1 MAETINVPG
10 LGPTKAV
17 YVYAGG
23 ALAVGIIGYA
33 WWKNSQAQANVDYIG
48 ASPDDYGTGE
58 YESPLGLGSSGG
70 NSSGDWDTTDPDAIN
85 TNAKWTSFA
94 IEKLA
99 QWNYDAGAV
108 SSALGKYLARQ
119 GLTETEVGIVQ
130 AAIAAAGPPPVGG
143 PYPITNALPNNP
155 ATKPYIVYYL
165 IGSNPPRWAL
175 AGGSAKWQEISG
187 ANNQGQA
194 NAWVTEHMNG
204 TEAHHVNAAEWSVQ
218 KSKYLSGN

>member
-10 LGPTKAV
+10 LGPTKSA

-23 ALAVGIIGYA
+23 ALVIGIVGYA
-33 WWKNSQAQANVDYIG
+33 WWKNSQNQAQTDFVG
-48 ASPDDYGTGE
+48 ASPDDFGVSDYD
-58 YESPLGLGSSGG
+58 SPLGNSGG
-70 NSSGDWDTTDPDAIN
+70 NSGGSYDSTDPDALT
-85 TNAKWTSFA
+85 TNAKWTAFA

-119 GLTETEVGIVQ
+119 PLTETEIGIVQ
-130 AAIAAAGPPPVGG
+130 AAIAAAGSPPIGG
-143 PYPITNALPNNP
+143 PYPITNALPSNP
-155 ATKPYIVYYL
+155 ATKPYVVYYL

-175 AGGSAKWQEISG
+175 AGGSEKWQEISG
-187 ANNQGQA
+187 ADKQAQA
-194 NAWVTEHMNG
+194 NGWVTEHMNG

-218 KSKYLSGN
+218 KAKYLSGN